1 MIDIGCLL
9 WILYAG
15 LEASGTSVSGI
26 EVLSLG
32 MMRFQHLSVRSLFCL
47 DTCGVNQGR

>member
-1 MIDIGCLL
+1 MIDIGCSL

-32 MMRFQHLSVRSLFCL
+32 MMRF
-47 DTCGVNQGR
+47 